1 MKYCEA
7 NEETIK
13 QHRNTAPFPLKKKK
27 EEGKMGEEKK
37 FLEIRRRKKRKR
49 NLLAILDKIAF

>member
-1 MKYCEA
+1 
-7 NEETIK
+7 
-13 QHRNTAPFPLKKKK
+13 
-27 EEGKMGEEKK
+27 MGEEKK

>member
-13 QHRNTAPFPLKKKK
+13 QHRNTAPFPLKKK
-27 EEGKMGEEKK
+27 EGGKMGEEKN